1 MRNSLVKFSGLVV
14 ARENGGDGENG
25 GDVGSKTTCEMVCE
39 RSKRF
44 KDYIPM
50 ASRKPVWGVV
60 EKCHFRDSPALGSS
74 NLKSS
79 LNLLSPFLHFF
90 HLTF

>member
-1 MRNSLVKFSGLVV
+1 VIKKVPKGLNCYYLR
-14 ARENGGDGENG
+14 AKYG
-25 GDVGSKTTCEMVCE
+25 GDVGSKTTCEIVCE

-60 EKCHFRDSPALGSS
+60 EKCYFRNSPALA

-79 LNLLSPFLHFF
+79 LNLLLPFSQFI
-90 HLTF
+90 HLRF